1 MTTEHPFGFEVVS
14 PITAANHPDQES
26 SSPACP
32 VALQLVPEDRAAEHP
47 HPDPVAACRS
57 SLG

>member
-1 MTTEHPFGFEVVS
+1 
-14 PITAANHPDQES
+14 
-26 SSPACP
+26 
-32 VALQLVPEDRAAEHP
+32 LQLVPEDRAAEHP